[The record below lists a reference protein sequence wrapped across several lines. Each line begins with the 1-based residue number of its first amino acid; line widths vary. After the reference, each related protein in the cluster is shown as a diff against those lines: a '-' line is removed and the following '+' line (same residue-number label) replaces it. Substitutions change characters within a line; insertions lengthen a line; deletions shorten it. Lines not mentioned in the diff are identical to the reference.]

1 MLCFSAYYQYM
12 EMINMKKA
20 NPYIIVGMILAV
32 VVVLGLL
39 GYSAIKPVLNAASGK
54 EPAHISAQ
62 GDSELSVMPD
72 EAIVR
77 IKVETKEK
85 TAKLAQDKN
94 SEIMSDVQ
102 SALKRAGLSSD
113 DIETDQYNLH
123 QWQEWDP
130 ITRKSVEKG
139 YRLYHT
145 IKVTT
150 NDLQKVGELITV
162 AVDAG
167 ADGIENIQFDLSDQ
181 EKKEVKKEAL
191 QQASQNAKEKA
202 QAVADGLG
210 VRLGDLLAI
219 KESSFNYGPVY
230 RTMEAVA
237 KSGSDEISPPAPI
250 QPEELTIRASVSV
263 SYDIH

>member
-1 MLCFSAYYQYM
+1 
-12 EMINMKKA
+12 MKKA
-20 NPYIIVGMILAV
+20 NPYIIIGMILIAV
-32 VVVLGLL
+32 VILGFL
-39 GYSAIKPVLNAASGK
+39 GYNAVKPLISMASGE
-54 EPAHISAQ
+54 EPAHISAT
-62 GDSELSVMPD
+62 GNSELSIMPD

-85 TAKLAQDKN
+85 TAELAQNKN

-113 DIETDQYNLH
+113 DIETDQYNLYK
-123 QWQEWDP
+123 WQEWDP

-145 IKVTT
+145 IKITT
-150 NDLQKVGELITV
+150 SDFEKVGELITV

-167 ADGIENIQFDLSDQ
+167 ANGIENVQFDLSE
-181 EKKEVKKEAL
+181 EKKKDVKKEAL

-210 VRLGDLLAI
+210 VRLGDLLSI
-219 KESSFNYGPVY
+219 KESSFDYGPLY
-230 RTMEAVA
+230 RTMGIAEAAVDM
-237 KSGSDEISPPAPI
+237 DEKISPPVPI
-250 QPEELTIRASVSV
+250 QPEELEIRASVSV
-263 SYDIH
+263 SYKIH